1 MAKTDLVVCFV
12 ILLFSIDHVKCDDEE
27 LLFDGF
33 SGAAAASSN
42 MSLSDCASIQPNGL
56 LHLTNKTLGS
66 SLTRNAFYSTPIKFK
81 NSTLLFVNLPRL
93 SFKVEKVY
101 TE

>member
-33 SGAAAASSN
+33 SEAAASSN